1 MKIFEVSSQVSVSGE
16 YILGLEA
23 TGSQACYLI
32 YGLLQGLEKGRQ
44 IKPGRGH
51 EELILVLKGNLRYTG
66 SGEGLIPEGR
76 AVHLR
81 GEETIY
87 LENPSAD
94 TACYVIAGGHS
105 EGGHH

>member
-1 MKIFEVSSQVSVSGE
+1 MKIFEVSSQVPVSGE

-51 EELILVLKGNLRYTG
+51 EE
-66 SGEGLIPEGR
+66 
-76 AVHLR
+76 
-81 GEETIY
+81 
-87 LENPSAD
+87 
-94 TACYVIAGGHS
+94 
-105 EGGHH
+105 